1 VAPAVPGV
9 SPDRQESRLL
19 SPGDTTSRVL
29 FEGKAKGLKR
39 GEKDSMLLEEHPK
52 LKGKW
57 PVEWCT
63 FYDCGEKISPDDH
76 PDTLVDVE
84 EFESRNMIFLIAMYR
99 DQEVSG
105 NIVVDDPKLRARLV
119 EKFQSKIGRSFLEV
133 ELIDLSYS

>member
-1 VAPAVPGV
+1 M
-9 SPDRQESRLL
+9 
-19 SPGDTTSRVL
+19 
-29 FEGKAKGLKR
+29 F
-39 GEKDSMLLEEHPK
+39 LEEHPK

-76 PDTLVDVE
+76 PDTLVEVE
-84 EFESRNMIFLIAMYR
+84 EIQSRNMIFLVALYR

-105 NIVVDDPKLRARLV
+105 NMVIDDPKLRAKLI

-133 ELIDLSYS
+133 ELMDLSYS

>member
-1 VAPAVPGV
+1 VPGADSSTRAV
-9 SPDRQESRLL
+9 RGKTQRLE
-19 SPGDTTSRVL
+19 RRKQQNM
-29 FEGKAKGLKR
+29 F
-39 GEKDSMLLEEHPK
+39 LEEHPK

-84 EFESRNMIFLIAMYR
+84 EFESRNMIFLIALYR

-105 NIVVDDPKLRARLV
+105 KMVIDDPKLRAKLI
-119 EKFQSKIGRSFLEV
+119 EKLQSKIGRSFLEV

>member
-1 VAPAVPGV
+1 V
-9 SPDRQESRLL
+9 SPDRQESQRR
-19 SPGDTTSRVL
+19 SPGEPPWWTPGRQQCL
-29 FEGKAKGLKR
+29 FERTAVRLGR
-39 GEKDSMLLEEHPK
+39 REKQSMFLEEHPK

-76 PDTLVDVE
+76 PDTLIEVE
-84 EFESRNMIFLIAMYR
+84 EFESRKMIFLVAMYH

-105 NIVVDDPKLRARLV
+105 NIVIDDPKLRSKLI
-119 EKFQSKIGRSFLEV
+119 EKLQSKIGRSFLEV